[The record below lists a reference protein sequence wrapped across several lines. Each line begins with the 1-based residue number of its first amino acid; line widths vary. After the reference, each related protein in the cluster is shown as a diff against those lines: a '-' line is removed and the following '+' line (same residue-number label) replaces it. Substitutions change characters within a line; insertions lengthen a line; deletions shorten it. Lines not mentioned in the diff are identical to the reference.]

1 MEDAG
6 AQVAT
11 PVVIPQ
17 PHAGIFYN
25 VHPVAKKRGPP
36 FNPIN
41 FVHQNPSENWNPLSW
56 DWDSTSFVAKQL
68 HSDGI
73 FVGSDPH
80 IQQDLP
86 RSMEVQN
93 NNVQNAKNPDRNGE
107 DDENLSLKLGAG
119 DGVGPSGSTGAM
131 DVVEPQAVSRPNKR
145 VRAGSPGGASYPRCQ
160 VDNCKEDLSTAKDY
174 HRRHKVCEVHSKA
187 SKALV
192 GKQMQ
197 RFCQQCSRFHPLS
210 EFDEGKRSCR
220 RRLAGHNRRRRKTQ
234 PDDSTQRL
242 LVPDNRNN
250 NMNCDLDIVSLLAV
264 LARAQGNIEDQNGK
278 FSQVPDKDQLIQI
291 LNKINSLPLP
301 ADAATKL
308 PVEKSSN
315 GSVHNLPSSENQN
328 RVIANAPSPSTLDLL
343 AVLSATSGAP
353 SSDAFEIQS
362 QPSTEESGSE
372 KSKSPCVDQAV
383 SIDLQRGSIVEVPTM
398 GERSGTTYHY
408 PTEDVDCL
416 VQETP
421 SLPLQLFSSSPED
434 DSGGKLQSGGKTCFS
449 SGSSNPS
456 EGRSPVSSPPIVH
469 DLFPIHTSKETMKH
483 VNMPS
488 RGNMKAS
495 ISNNCNTSLQ
505 LFGRSVRTNENGSIP
520 NSPYHAGYSS
530 SCGSDHSPSRQLSDV
545 QDRTGRIVFKLFDKD
560 PSHLPGS
567 LRAQIFNWLSS
578 SPSEMESYIRP
589 GCIVLSIYL
598 SMSSFAWEQFEKNLL
613 QYVKSLVRGVDVE
626 FWRNGRFLIHTDR
639 RMASY
644 KDGSI
649 RLCKSWRGWSTPEL
663 IWVSPVA
670 VVGGQETSVLLRGK
684 KLTTPGTKIYCTHPD
699 GYNASLVPALLHQDS
714 ATDELVLGG
723 LKVNLATPNTLGR
736 CFIEVENNIRGT
748 CFPVIIADDH
758 ICQELRLLEP
768 DIVGSAEVHE
778 GVDHNQNRDRPM
790 SREEALHFLN
800 ELGWLFQRKHNST
813 LLMSPEYKL
822 SRLQFLLTFS
832 VERDFCSV
840 VETLLGIV
848 VEYNLG
854 RGNLARESLEMLA
867 ESHLLNMAVKRRCR
881 RMVDL
886 LIHYSVFNS
895 TDHSEMFIFVPNM
908 AGPGGVTPLHLA
920 ACTSSADDI
929 VDALT
934 SDPKEIG
941 LDCWNSLLDSNGF
954 SPYAY
959 ALMRNNNSYN
969 SLVAQKYAKRKMGQ
983 VSISIDNEIV
993 PFELEVNKDKST
1005 VSNLYQGGRSCSR
1018 CALVAGYSKKF
1029 PNSQGLLQPPFIH
1042 SLLVVAAVCVCVCV
1056 FLRVLPYLSSVAPF
1070 AWENL
1075 DYGAM

>member
-6 AQVAT
+6 TKIASRI
-11 PVVIPQ
+11 VIPQ
-17 PHAGIFYN
+17 PHAGIYYN
-25 VHPVAKKRGPP
+25 VHPMAKKRGPP
-36 FNPIN
+36 FNPVN
-41 FVHQNPSENWNPLSW
+41 FVHQNPSDNWNPMSW
-56 DWDSTSFVAKQL
+56 DWDSTRFIAKQL
-68 HSDGI
+68 QSDGI
-73 FVGSDPH
+73 LVGSDPC
-80 IQQDLP
+80 IQQDLA
-86 RSMEVQN
+86 RSMDVQN
-93 NNVQNAKNPDRNGE
+93 NAQNAKNPDRTGE
-107 DDENLSLKLGAG
+107 DDENLMLKLGAG
-119 DGVGPSGSTGAM
+119 DGVGPSGSSGTTNVA
-131 DVVEPQAVSRPNKR
+131 EPQSVSRPNKR
-145 VRAGSPGGASYPRCQ
+145 VRAGSPGGANYPRCQ

-234 PDDSTQRL
+234 PDDTTQRL

-250 NMNCDLDIVSLLAV
+250 NVNCDLDIVSLLAV
-264 LARAQGNIEDQNGK
+264 LARAQGNIEDGIGK
-278 FSQVPDKDQLIQI
+278 FSPVPNKDQLIQI
-291 LNKINSLPLP
+291 LSKINSLPLP
-301 ADAATKL
+301 AEAATTL
-308 PVEKSSN
+308 PVAKSSN
-315 GSVHNLPSSENQN
+315 ASVHNLSSSENQN
-328 RVIANAPSPSTLDLL
+328 QVMENAPSPSTLDLL
-343 AVLSATSGAP
+343 AVLSATSGTP

-372 KSKSPCVDQAV
+372 KSKSPCVDQAAHANLRRGPILEV
-383 SIDLQRGSIVEVPTM
+383 STM
-398 GERSGTTYHY
+398 GERSGTSYHY
-408 PTEDVDCL
+408 PLEDVDGH

-421 SLPLQLFSSSPED
+421 SLPLQLFTFSPED
-434 DSGGKLQSGGKTCFS
+434 DSGRKLQSGGKNCFS

-456 EGRSPVSSPPIVH
+456 EGRSPMSSPPIVH
-469 DLFPIHTSKETMKH
+469 DLFPVHTSKETIKH
-483 VNMPS
+483 DSLPS
-488 RGNMKAS
+488 RGHMKAS
-495 ISNNCNTSLQ
+495 MSNDCNTSLQ
-505 LFGRSVRTNENGSIP
+505 LFGCSVRTNENGSIP
-520 NSPYHAGYSS
+520 SSPYHAGYSS
-530 SCGSDHSPSRQLSDV
+530 SSGSDRSPSRLVSGV

-567 LRAQIFNWLSS
+567 LRSQIFNWLST

-598 SMSSFAWEQFEKNLL
+598 CMPSFDWEQFEINLL
-613 QYVKSLVRGVDVE
+613 QYVKSLVRGVDVD
-626 FWRNGRFLIHTDR
+626 FWGNGRFLIHTDR
-639 RMASY
+639 QMASH

-670 VVGGQETSVLLRGK
+670 VVGGQETSLLFRGRR
-684 KLTTPGTKIYCTHPD
+684 LTAPGTKIYCTHPA
-699 GYNASLVPALLHQDS
+699 GYNASLLPAVSHQDS
-714 ATDELVLGG
+714 ATDELIMGS
-723 LKVNLATPNTLGR
+723 LKVNLATPNTLSR

-748 CFPVIIADDH
+748 SFPVIIADDT

-768 DIVGSAEVHE
+768 EIVGSAEVHDN
-778 GVDHNQNRDRPM
+778 VHHIRNRDRPM

-813 LLMSPEYKL
+813 LQMSPEYKL
-822 SRLQFLLTFS
+822 SRLQFLLIFS
-832 VERDFCSV
+832 VECDFCAL
-840 VETLLGIV
+840 VETLLGIL
-848 VEYNLG
+848 VEFNLG
-854 RGNLARESLEMLA
+854 RENLARGSLEMLA
-867 ESHLLNMAVKRRCR
+867 ESHLLNRAVERRCR

-886 LIHYSVFNS
+886 LIHYSVFDS
-895 TDHSEMFIFVPNM
+895 TDSSEMFVFVPNM
-908 AGPGGVTPLHLA
+908 VGPGGVTPLHLA

-941 LDCWNSLLDSNGF
+941 LHCWNSLLDSNGL
-954 SPYAY
+954 SPYAH

-969 SLVAQKYAKRKMGQ
+969 SLVARKYAERKMGQ

-993 PFELEVNKDKST
+993 PFHLEVNKDKT
-1005 VSNLYQGGRSCSR
+1005 IVSKLNQGERSCSR
-1018 CALVAGYSKKF
+1018 CALVAGYGKRF
-1029 PNSQGLLQPPFIH
+1029 PKSQGLLHPPFIH

-1075 DYGAM
+1075 DYGAI